1 MWGEYMCVGCSFV
14 LLWRYITVS
23 LVFVFFFSPLRLQ
36 LVISQIIVFLK
47 KSIRLLQLRRI

>member
-1 MWGEYMCVGCSFV
+1 MCVGCSFV